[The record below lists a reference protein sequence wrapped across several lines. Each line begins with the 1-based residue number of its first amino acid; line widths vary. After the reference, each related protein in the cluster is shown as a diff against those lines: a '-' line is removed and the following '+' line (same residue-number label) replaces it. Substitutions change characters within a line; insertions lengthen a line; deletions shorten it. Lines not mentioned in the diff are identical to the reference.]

1 MTNVKSECQTA
12 AERSPI
18 VQAEW
23 LGHLAGEVFDC
34 MSDFSGLVRSIMKI
48 VISPKSSF
56 QRSIEREGATKGR
69 QRQRK
74 QRYRKSDVAPR
85 VTKRRKG
92 RTTNIENP
100 NNTLFTRTRVT
111 RVTQVTQV
119 YCFGIFPKETTAPL
133 QQDLQELRTAKV
145 VQRMHVQNLVLL
157 RT

>member
-56 QRSIEREGATKGR
+56 QRSTSKEREGATKGR

-85 VTKRRKG
+85 VTKRRKE

-100 NNTLFTRTRVT
+100 NTTLFTRTRVT
-111 RVTQVTQV
+111 RVTQV

-133 QQDLQELRTAKV
+133 QQDLQELRTARV

>member
-1 MTNVKSECQTA
+1 MPNCCRALPNCASRVV
-12 AERSPI
+12 RSP
-18 VQAEW
+18 
-23 LGHLAGEVFDC
+23 
-34 MSDFSGLVRSIMKI
+34 SRRSFRLHERLFGTSSKYHEMKI
-48 VISPKSSF
+48 VISLKSSF
-56 QRSIEREGATKGR
+56 QRSTSKEREGATKGR